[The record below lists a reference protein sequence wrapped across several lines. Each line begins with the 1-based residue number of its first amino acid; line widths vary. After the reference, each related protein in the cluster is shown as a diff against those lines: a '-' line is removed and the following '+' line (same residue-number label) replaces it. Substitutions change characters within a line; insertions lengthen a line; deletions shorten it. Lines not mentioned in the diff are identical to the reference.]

1 MPSNSELKGR
11 IVETHKDGL
20 RILWSFVPEMP
31 SEEDRKS
38 LPWMVVISWGYDGS
52 QKDGMPDSGVN
63 ESMMALD
70 AVLGEIE
77 RPMFCFEA
85 YRRVGNGLR
94 EFVFYV
100 VNCDSFIGELNRK
113 LESHARYPIDIKFYN
128 DENWSDFQQ
137 LLDDLGAVQCKL

>member
-1 MPSNSELKGR
+1 
-11 IVETHKDGL
+11 
-20 RILWSFVPEMP
+20 
-31 SEEDRKS
+31 
-38 LPWMVVISWGYDGS
+38 MVVISWAYDGS

-100 VNCDSFIGELNRK
+100 VNCDSFMGELNRK
-113 LESHARYPIDIKFYN
+113 LESHARYPIDIKFYD

-137 LLDDLGAVQCKL
+137 LLDDLGAV